1 MSLPF
6 DPTLIGIAL
15 ALGLGLLI
23 GIEREWQEAKPIGV
37 RSFTLLSGL
46 GATAAVL
53 SKTYGGWVIAAAV
66 IAAGTVIGVHLYR
79 HREAPGGITTAIAA
93 LLCLLI
99 GALATSALW
108 LEAIVLAAAVMLL
121 LHWKRPLHEWI
132 ERLGEGDFEII
143 ARFTLIALVV
153 LPVLPDQTYG
163 PFEVFNPFRSWLLV
177 VLIVALNIVGYL
189 SFRFAGAASG
199 VWVGGLVGGMISST
213 ATTISYAGI
222 SKRQQH
228 FGAAATVVILVASAV
243 VYARV
248 MVELFVVSPRLVP
261 HAIVPL
267 ATFAGILLLLGAL
280 AFRWVKSRDVEMPEQ
295 RNPARFG
302 LALSAGLIYLV
313 ILYAV
318 ALTRNL
324 IGNEALYLVAA
335 VSGLTDVDAL
345 TLSVGQLH
353 AVDKVP
359 TDVAWRS
366 IFLAT
371 LANLVF
377 KTGAACLLGSAAL
390 RWWMLAVTVP
400 ATVVGFL
407 LLVLWP

>member
-6 DPTLIGIAL
+6 DPTLVGIAL

-23 GIEREWQEAKPIGV
+23 GIEREWAEVKPIGV

-53 SKTYGGWVIAAAV
+53 AKTYGGWVIAAAL
-66 IAAGTVIGVHLYR
+66 IGAAAVIGVHLYR
-79 HREAPGGITTAIAA
+79 RREAASGVTTAVAA

-99 GALATSALW
+99 GALATSELW

-132 ERLGEGDFEII
+132 DRLGEEDFEII
-143 ARFTLIALVV
+143 ARFALIALVV
-153 LPVLPDQTYG
+153 LPVLPDQTFG
-163 PFEVFNPFRSWLLV
+163 PYDVFNPFRSWLLV
-177 VLIVALNIVGYL
+177 VLIVGLNIVGYL
-189 SFRFAGAASG
+189 SFRFAGTASG
-199 VWVGGLVGGMISST
+199 VWLGGLVGGMISST

-222 SKRQQH
+222 SKQQRR
-228 FGAAATVVILVASAV
+228 FGAAATLVILVASAV
-243 VYARV
+243 VYVRV
-248 MVELFVVSPRLVP
+248 IIELFVVSPRLVP
-261 HAIVPL
+261 HALAPL
-267 ATFAGILLLLGAL
+267 TAFAVLLLVL
-280 AFRWVKSRDVEMPEQ
+280 AAVCFRWVKTREVELPEQ

-302 LALSAGLIYLV
+302 LALSAGVVYLV

-318 ALTRNL
+318 AMTRDL
-324 IGNEALYLVAA
+324 IGNEAIYLVAT

-353 AVDKVP
+353 AADKIAS
-359 TDVAWRS
+359 DVAWRS

-377 KTGAACLLGSAAL
+377 KTGAACLLGSSELRRWILAA
-390 RWWMLAVTVP
+390 AIP
-400 ATVVGFL
+400 AITAGVLIL
-407 LLVLWP
+407 LLWP